1 MYIYNY
7 IYNGYLYIYIHCVHI
22 YIYNIIICS
31 MFIHSIGGLCAIN
44 IKHWGYQMMGA
55 MRITPV
61 DFGVPYVYSFGANRT
76 GIQPRATLSYTG

>member
-1 MYIYNY
+1 MCIH
-7 IYNGYLYIYIHCVHI
+7 IYIYIQIYTLCTHI

>member
-1 MYIYNY
+1 
-7 IYNGYLYIYIHCVHI
+7 
-22 YIYNIIICS
+22 
-31 MFIHSIGGLCAIN
+31 
-44 IKHWGYQMMGA
+44 MMGA